1 MLTLN
6 PDGMVIF
13 AGVYQLFP
21 IKTFWFLLLAGLGGM
36 ITYTLTHRYRTPK
49 GYAIRG
55 TIGIVMALVIM
66 GALRDIAGKDFADWL
81 SFLAGVFSYKF
92 LMSLIKNMDAII
104 NAVLRKAFNKLGMD
118 FEDSKDDKSGI

>member
-1 MLTLN
+1 MITLN
-6 PDGMVIF
+6 PDGIVIL

-21 IKTFWFLLLAGLGGM
+21 IKTLWFLLLAGIGSM
-36 ITYTLTHRYRTPK
+36 ITYAITCKDRTPK

-66 GALRDIAGKDFADWL
+66 GALRDIAGKNFSDWL

-92 LMSLIKNMDAII
+92 LMSLIKNMDTII
-104 NAVLRKAFNKLGMD
+104 NMVLRKAFNKLGMD
-118 FEDSKDDKSGI
+118 FEDSKDDKSDI